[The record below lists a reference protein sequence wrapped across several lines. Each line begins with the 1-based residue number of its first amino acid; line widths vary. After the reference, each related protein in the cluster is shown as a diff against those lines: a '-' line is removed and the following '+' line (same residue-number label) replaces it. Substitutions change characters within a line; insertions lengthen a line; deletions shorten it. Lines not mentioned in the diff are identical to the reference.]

1 MVSLLSLLILVFI
14 LSHIWPVWTFPF
26 GLLSFCKCPS
36 FFSYLWLSDTVPLP
50 LCRHPP
56 NLMQVCIY
64 ALNFCCCFSTPLPP
78 TTCLHGHSLYS
89 AWNVHPQ
96 ARLPTS
102 CSHTDVC
109 FTWIGLRYSLSAHPS
124 IQMLFPTS
132 VLYVLYVRQLLG
144 IWAFPHPT
152 QWVANYNPCQT
163 LLPQSPLFFLQVF
176 CPLVK
181 LCLEWVIFFTQFGA
195 LIPRSSHSSYPHLA
209 FNTPH

>member
-132 VLYVLYVRQLLG
+132 LNCCIICQAAAGHMG
-144 IWAFPHPT
+144 I
-152 QWVANYNPCQT
+152 
-163 LLPQSPLFFLQVF
+163 S
-176 CPLVK
+176 
-181 LCLEWVIFFTQFGA
+181 
-195 LIPRSSHSSYPHLA
+195 SSHSMGCQLQSMPDPTASVPSFLSSGFLPFSETLPWVGDFFHTVWG
-209 FNTPH
+209 FDSKV